1 MSQMIELGVPEDG
14 ELLKALGRLAVAH
27 GNLEMTQIMCLKTLY
42 HMRPHEALEQYRRKG
57 ATRIRELIE
66 QRVRELAEKSENV
79 LVTRVVE
86 VILDVRYHSKRRNAL
101 IHRFWG
107 HTQDGDWK
115 SSGDESNWE
124 GLPSIDVIN
133 DLVRSILK
141 TTQELNRE
149 RFKGGFLA
157 ILAERVSATR
167 VPNERT

>member
-1 MSQMIELGVPEDG
+1 M
-14 ELLKALGRLAVAH
+14 
-27 GNLEMTQIMCLKTLY
+27 
-42 HMRPHEALEQYRRKG
+42 
-57 ATRIRELIE
+57 
-66 QRVRELAEKSENV
+66 RELAEKSENV
-79 LVTRVVE
+79 LVNRVVE
-86 VILDVRYHSKRRNAL
+86 VTLDARCHSKRRNAL

-107 HTQDGDWK
+107 HTQGGDWK

-167 VPNERT
+167 VPNKRT